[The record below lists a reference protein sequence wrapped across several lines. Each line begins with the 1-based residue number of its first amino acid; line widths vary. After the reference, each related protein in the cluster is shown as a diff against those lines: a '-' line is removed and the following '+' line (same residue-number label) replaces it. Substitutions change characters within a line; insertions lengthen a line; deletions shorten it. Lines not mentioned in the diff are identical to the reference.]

1 MGFFL
6 SEPWFYENSE
16 DKECTHIPFF
26 LDSDTSL
33 IKAELLGL
41 KTSTVQIAEELQ
53 KVNADFPIIVKNRRK
68 IKQYKTLG

>member
-1 MGFFL
+1 MIKAEL
-6 SEPWFYENSE
+6 L
-16 DKECTHIPFF
+16 IPFF

-53 KVNADFPIIVKNRRK
+53 KVNADFPIIVK
-68 IKQYKTLG
+68 L

>member
-1 MGFFL
+1 ML
-6 SEPWFYENSE
+6 L
-16 DKECTHIPFF
+16 IAFF

-53 KVNADFPIIVKNRRK
+53 KVNADFSIIVNNTNRRK
-68 IKQYKTLG
+68 IKLYKNFRFIFSYQIK